1 MTRKTVFIT
10 LLLAVVFS
18 TAALLAQKQSLT
30 AWISGQGG
38 KPALALPVFR
48 ASGGAEPF
56 MDTFNSTLFG
66 DLQNSGLFTIQPR
79 SFYPKNNPQQPPD
92 LREQDGG
99 LGFALPDWGGA
110 PVNASHLVFGYAAG
124 ANGAMALYGNVFDT
138 RQPIA
143 GAQLFSQRYAA
154 SLDQAGAIRMAHEFA
169 NDIIQKFGGS
179 GTLIGSRIYYIS
191 NRGMK
196 SEDSEVWAMDWDGN
210 NQKQLTH
217 LNSLALFPGV
227 SADGTRVAFTS
238 YAKGTPRIMMVST
251 ESGRLL
257 PFYNQEASMNA
268 SANFTPDGK
277 QIYYS
282 SSAAGVPQI
291 FAASINGQDFRR
303 ISHRNAIEVEP
314 KVNPK
319 NPNIICFVSG
329 PGAQQLYT
337 MTAEGTDV
345 QRLTNGEGE
354 ASNPSWNPDG
364 QHIAFSWTRGY
375 AKGDWNVFIMDVTT
389 REYSQL
395 THSEGKNENPVWAP
409 DGRHIVFASTRGQR
423 AQNSQIY
430 TMLADGTQVQKLTQ
444 QGNNRYPVWGTK

>member
-1 MTRKTVFIT
+1 MTRKTAFIT
-10 LLLAVVFS
+10 LLLAAVFGAVV
-18 TAALLAQKQSLT
+18 LLAQQT
-30 AWISGQGG
+30 PITIWIHKTGA
-38 KPALALPVFR
+38 KPALAVPVFR

-56 MDTFNSTLFG
+56 MDAFNSTLLG

-79 SFYPKNNPQQPPD
+79 SLYPKNYPQQPSD
-92 LREQDGG
+92 LRPEDNG

-124 ANGAMALYGNVFDT
+124 ANGALALYGNVFDT
-138 RQPIA
+138 RQSIQ

-154 SLDQAGAIRMAHEFA
+154 SLDQAGAIRAAHEFA

-179 GTLIGSRIYYIS
+179 GTLIGSRIYFSS
-191 NRGMK
+191 NRSGHD
-196 SEDSEVWAMDWDGN
+196 EIWAMDWDGN
-210 NQKQLTH
+210 NQKQLTR
-217 LNSLALFPGV
+217 LNDLSLFPGV
-227 SADGTRVAFTS
+227 SPDGTRVAFTTW
-238 YAKGTPRIMMVST
+238 AKGTPRIMIVNT
-251 ESGRLL
+251 ETGRLL
-257 PFYNQEASMNA
+257 PFYNQEASLNA

-282 SSAAGVPQI
+282 SSAAGMPQI
-291 FAASINGQDFRR
+291 FAASTNGQDFRR
-303 ISHRNAIEVEP
+303 ISHRNAIDVEP

-337 MTAEGTDV
+337 MSAEGTDV

-375 AKGDWNVFIMDVTT
+375 AKGDWNVFVMDVTT

-409 DGRHIVFASTRGQR
+409 DGRHLVFASTRGQR
-423 AQNSQIY
+423 GQNSQIY

>member
-10 LLLAVVFS
+10 LWLTAVFGAV
-18 TAALLAQKQSLT
+18 ALLAQQQSIT
-30 AWISGQGG
+30 AWINGRGG
-38 KPALALPVFR
+38 KPSLAVPVFR

-56 MDTFNSTLFG
+56 MDAFNSTLLG

-79 SFYPKNNPQQPPD
+79 SLYPKNNPQQPSD
-92 LREQDGG
+92 LRPEDNG

-124 ANGAMALYGNVFDT
+124 ANGALALYGNVFDT
-138 RQPIA
+138 RQSIQ

-154 SLDQAGAIRMAHEFA
+154 SLDQGGAIRAAHEFA

-179 GTLIGSRIYYIS
+179 GTLIGSRIYFSS
-191 NRGMK
+191 NRGVK
-196 SEDSEVWAMDWDGN
+196 PDDSEIWVMDWDGN
-210 NQKQLTH
+210 NQKPLTH

-227 SADGTRVAFTS
+227 SPDGSRVAFTS
-238 YAKGTPRIMMVST
+238 FAKGTPRIMIVNT
-251 ESGRLL
+251 ETGRLL
-257 PFYNQEASMNA
+257 PFYNQEASLNA

-282 SSAAGVPQI
+282 SSAAGMPQI
-291 FAASINGQDFRR
+291 FAASTNGQDFRR
-303 ISHRNAIEVEP
+303 ISHRNAIDVEP

-337 MTAEGTDV
+337 MSAEGTDV

-375 AKGDWNVFIMDVTT
+375 AKGDWNVFVMDVTT

-430 TMLADGTQVQKLTQ
+430 TMLADGTQIQKLTQ
-444 QGNNRYPVWGTK
+444 QGKNRYPVWGTK